1 MENDHSALDRIKC
14 PNCGELFPVSEAI
27 YHQIAEKTREELK
40 AESIRQQK
48 AFAAREKELKDKEES
63 FETIVSERLK
73 SATKAIEIEAENRA
87 RDALSLEI
95 ADLKRQASEKD
106 VRLNALQKTELEVLA
121 RKRELDEKEK
131 SLDLELQRKIGAE
144 TERIKAEASKEA
156 RDAIS
161 IEITDLKA
169 QAAEKDRKLAEAGVA
184 ELELRKQKRELEE
197 RSKTLELEV
206 ARKIDAERA
215 TIQEETAKLLQ
226 EEYRLKDAEKDK
238 KLQDAMRMNED
249 LRRKLQQGSQQTQGE
264 VLELELEELIAK
276 SFPTDLVEPV
286 PKGINGADII
296 QKVMSKSGQISGAIV
311 WETKRTK
318 AWSDGWVQKLKDD
331 QRAVKADIAV
341 LVSEVLPK
349 DCKNFANYEGVWIS
363 TPQFAISL
371 AVALRAQL
379 IEVAMVKL
387 AAVGKNEK
395 MEILY
400 QYISGLE
407 FRQRVE
413 AIVEAFVAMQED
425 VQEERRTAERRWAR
439 REKLIQKVISNTSG
453 MYGDFQGLIGSSLQ
467 SIRSLT
473 PKTLNSPEDGRLT
486 PPTVLP
492 PQDEQGSDADE
503 IPF

>member
-1 MENDHSALDRIKC
+1 M
-14 PNCGELFPVSEAI
+14 
-27 YHQIAEKTREELK
+27 
-40 AESIRQQK
+40 
-48 AFAAREKELKDKEES
+48 
-63 FETIVSERLK
+63 
-73 SATKAIEIEAENRA
+73 
-87 RDALSLEI
+87 
-95 ADLKRQASEKD
+95 
-106 VRLNALQKTELEVLA
+106 
-121 RKRELDEKEK
+121 
-131 SLDLELQRKIGAE
+131 
-144 TERIKAEASKEA
+144 
-156 RDAIS
+156 
-161 IEITDLKA
+161 
-169 QAAEKDRKLAEAGVA
+169 
-184 ELELRKQKRELEE
+184 ELRKQKRELEE

-226 EEYRLKDAEKDK
+226 EEHRLKDAEKDK
-238 KLQDAMRMNED
+238 KLQDAVRMNED

-286 PKGINGADII
+286 PKGINGADVI
-296 QKVMSKSGQISGAIV
+296 QKVMSKSGHICGAIV
-311 WETKRTK
+311 WESKRTK
-318 AWSDGWVQKLKDD
+318 AWSDGWIQKLKDD

-349 DCKNFANYEGVWIS
+349 DCKNFGNYEGVWIS

-400 QYISGLE
+400 QYISGSG

-453 MYGDFQGLIGSSLQ
+453 MYGDFEGLVGSSLQ
-467 SIRSLT
+467 SIPSLT
-473 PKTLNSPEDGRLT
+473 PKALNSPEDRRLA
-486 PPTVLP
+486 PASPS
-492 PQDEQGSDADE
+492 QNEQGSDEDE
-503 IPF
+503 FPF